1 MPEIHIRPATSDDV
15 EALCRLYYELHECH
29 ARGVPD
35 QLHSLGA
42 FDERDWTDLVT
53 ALERL
58 IGDDSAALMVAE
70 RGGAVVGLVEA
81 YFRTDAPSPA
91 RRARSHAYVQSLV
104 VDEAVRGRGVGRA
117 LMAAAHAW
125 AAARGAIEI
134 ELDTWEYPG
143 GPLTFYES
151 LGYRTLRR
159 TLVHD
164 LVRST

>member
-1 MPEIHIRPATSDDV
+1 MSGIHIRPATSDDV

-29 ARGVPD
+29 VRGVPD
-35 QLHSLGA
+35 QLVSLGA
-42 FDERDWTDLVT
+42 FDERDWSDLVA

-58 IGDDSAALMVAE
+58 IGDDSAALLVATQDS
-70 RGGAVVGLVEA
+70 AVVGLVEA

-104 VDEAVRGRGVGRA
+104 VTETVRGRGVGRA
-117 LMAAAHAW
+117 LMAAAHTW
-125 AAARGAIEI
+125 AVTRGAAEI
-134 ELDTWEYPG
+134 ELDIWEYSG
-143 GPLTFYES
+143 GPLAFYES

-164 LVRST
+164 LV

>member
-1 MPEIHIRPATSDDV
+1 MSEIYIRPATSDDV

-29 ARGVPD
+29 VRGVPD
-35 QLHSLGA
+35 QLLSLGA

-58 IGDDSAALMVAE
+58 IGDDSAVLFVAE
-70 RGGAVVGLVEA
+70 RDGVVVGLVEA
-81 YFRTDAPSPA
+81 YFRTDAPSPV

-104 VDEAVRGRGVGRA
+104 VDEAARGQGVGRA

-125 AAARGAIEI
+125 AAARGAVEV
-134 ELDTWEYPG
+134 ELDIWEYPG
-143 GPLTFYES
+143 GPLAFYQG

-159 TLVHD
+159 TLIHD
-164 LVRST
+164 LV

>member
-1 MPEIHIRPATSDDV
+1 MSQIHIRPATSDDV
-15 EALCRLYYELHECH
+15 DTLCRLYYELHECH
-29 ARGVPD
+29 VRSVPD
-35 QLHSLGA
+35 QLLSLGA

-58 IGDDSAALMVAE
+58 IGDDSAALLVAE
-70 RGGAVVGLVEA
+70 RGGAVVGLVEV

-104 VDEAVRGRGVGRA
+104 VDDAARGQGVGHA

-125 AAARGAIEI
+125 ATTRGAVEM
-134 ELDTWEYPG
+134 ELDIWEYPG
-143 GPLTFYES
+143 GPRHFYEG

-164 LVRST
+164 LL